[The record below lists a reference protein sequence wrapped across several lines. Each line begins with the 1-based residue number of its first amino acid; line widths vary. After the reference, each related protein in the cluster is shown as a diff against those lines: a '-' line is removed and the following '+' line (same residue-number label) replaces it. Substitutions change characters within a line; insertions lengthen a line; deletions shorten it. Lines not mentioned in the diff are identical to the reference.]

1 MKTPFTKAIEYMN
14 CMYNLPVADTP
25 TSFPGES
32 IAERMPRFMNVL
44 HEEIEEGNKIVA
56 NATENKLSPAEQL
69 TEVADLLGDIVVY
82 AYSEAAKYGIPLDQV
97 LEIIMASNASKLGV
111 DGKPIYDE
119 RGKFMKGP
127 NYWKPE
133 PKILELLKQVAGGE
147 VK

>member
-1 MKTPFTKAIEYMN
+1 MKTSFTKAIEDMN
-14 CMYNLPVADTP
+14 RMYNLPVADTP
-25 TSFPGES
+25 TAFPGEPIS
-32 IAERMPRFMNVL
+32 ERMPRFMNVL
-44 HEEIEEGNKIVA
+44 HEEIEEGNKIVV
-56 NATENKLSPAEQL
+56 NATENKLSPIEQL

-133 PKILELLKQVAGGE
+133 PKILELLKNL
-147 VK
+147 